1 MDWLEHY
8 GDLDGDGYLEYQR
21 RNLQSG
27 LENHGWK
34 DSWDAIV
41 YPDGRL
47 ASLPRATCELQGY
60 AYDARIRTARLARE
74 VWHDDATA
82 DRLERDAADL
92 KARFNT
98 DFWVDDG
105 DFFA

>member
-1 MDWLEHY
+1 M
-8 GDLDGDGYLEYQR
+8 
-21 RNLQSG
+21 
-27 LENHGWK
+27 
-34 DSWDAIV
+34 
-41 YPDGRL
+41 YPDGEL

-92 KARFNT
+92 KARFNF
-98 DFWVDDG
+98 DFWVADG
-105 DFFA
+105 DSSLLRWTATNTRCRP